1 MWKDYIIGGDDG
13 ATTTTMWEALQVYLQ
28 FYWPCNN
35 QIWQDSRPGKKN
47 FHENSRNILVY
58 RTLQGIKQR
67 DMFPLFNF
75 DKCL

>member
-35 QIWQDSRPGKKN
+35 QIWQDS
-47 FHENSRNILVY
+47 
-58 RTLQGIKQR
+58 
-67 DMFPLFNF
+67 
-75 DKCL
+75 